1 MAALADRRRINGP
14 SGGTSAPIFARIVK
28 EPGYLQSLRP
38 SRTRGPNELRKIFL
52 QTGIVPSASGSAYLE
67 IPSELPSKTT
77 LIPSSSSLKLSC
89 SIQGPKPLPRSAPFS
104 PSLLLTT
111 TVKFAPFATRT
122 RRGYIR
128 DSVERDLGVH
138 LETALRGVIIAERWP
153 KSGVEVVVTVI
164 EGDED
169 GWWGDDFSAKRGS
182 GGGSGSG
189 WGLLNVLAGC
199 ITVASAA
206 IADAGIDC
214 VDLVS
219 GGVAAI
225 VRNPRSRGDDVVKIL
240 DPNPSEH
247 QDVVAACAVGYLAG
261 RDEITELWMKG
272 DVGPDPD
279 QLVDGATHAA
289 VGSLSV
295 LREVILEAVE
305 AKFKGP
311 ATEGDSLKRKSPSQ
325 DVEMGG

>member
-1 MAALADRRRINGP
+1 MAMNTDRRRINGP
-14 SGGTSAPIFARIVK
+14 SRGTSAPIFARTVK

-38 SRTRGPNELRKIFL
+38 SRVRGPNELRNIFL
-52 QTGIVPSASGSAYLE
+52 QTSIIPSASGSAYLE
-67 IPSELPSKTT
+67 IPNPPPSTTT
-77 LIPSSSSLKLSC
+77 LIPPSSTLKLSC
-89 SIQGPKPLPRSAPFS
+89 SIQGPKPLPRSTPFS

-128 DSVERDLGVH
+128 DSIERDLGVH

-169 GWWGDDFSAKRGS
+169 GWWGDDLKGS
-182 GGGSGSG
+182 VGSG

-206 IADAGIDC
+206 IVDARIDC

-225 VRNPRSRGDDVVKIL
+225 VKNPEARNGREKLLKVL

-247 QDVVAACAVGYLAG
+247 QDVVAACTVGYLAA
-261 RDEITELWMKG
+261 RDEITEIWMKG
-272 DVGPDPD
+272 DVGASPDD
-279 QLVDGATHAA
+279 LIEGATQAA

-295 LREVILEAVE
+295 LKEVVREAVK
-305 AKFKGP
+305 AKAK
-311 ATEGDSLKRKSPSQ
+311 
-325 DVEMGG
+325 